1 VSIDDREDPSCL
13 DPGIFESLASRS
25 PRSRQLS
32 QDQYEREPLN
42 AEETNLLANSC
53 EKPEERLVVRTLF
66 DARLRASEFSTLKR
80 QAIDWQGRRLTIFG
94 KGGPFVK
101 KAKRRVV
108 PISNRIRPLLESYFA
123 VSDRMRISSR
133 SAQRMMKRIANR
145 AAISRGVSPHALRHT
160 FAVSA
165 IQKDISLPAVQ
176 RLLGHDHLGTT
187 EDPSQHEPGACAR

>member
-1 VSIDDREDPSCL
+1 MRPAPVRSGRLPGRHNRRARDADAVRGHAAAGISRPSSGLPNAAQAAACGAVSIDDREDPSCL

-25 PRSRQLS
+25 ARSRQLS

-42 AEETNLLANSC
+42 AEET
-53 EKPEERLVVRTLF
+53 
-66 DARLRASEFSTLKR
+66 
-80 QAIDWQGRRLTIFG
+80 
-94 KGGPFVK
+94 
-101 KAKRRVV
+101 KRRVV

-187 EDPSQHEPGACAR
+187 EDPSQHEPKACAR